1 MAEKQ
6 FEITIEVPRWGFV
19 KRGSTNKID
28 FISPIP
34 CPYNYGSIR
43 AYVGLDNDYLDAI
56 VLGPRLPRNATITC
70 PALAA
75 IGLSDRG
82 MYDDKV
88 ICATRPLSRLDRHLV
103 SAFFHFYAI
112 FKRILNF
119 LRRQPGQTKCEG
131 WQEIDGV
138 LSRARECD
146 ESRVEPIAT
155 F

>member
-1 MAEKQ
+1 MAEMKY
-6 FEITIEVPRWGFV
+6 EITIEVPRWGFV

-43 AYVGLDNDYLDAI
+43 AYVGLDNDYLDAVVI
-56 VLGPRLPRNATITC
+56 GPRLPRNTKITC

-88 ICATRPLSRLDRHLV
+88 ICATRPLSSLDRGLI
-103 SAFFHFYAI
+103 SAFFHIYAI

-119 LRRQPGQTKCEG
+119 LRRQPGKTQCEG
-131 WQEIDGV
+131 WQDIEGV
-138 LSRARECD
+138 LSRARESD
-146 ESRVEPIAT
+146 ESPVKPITT